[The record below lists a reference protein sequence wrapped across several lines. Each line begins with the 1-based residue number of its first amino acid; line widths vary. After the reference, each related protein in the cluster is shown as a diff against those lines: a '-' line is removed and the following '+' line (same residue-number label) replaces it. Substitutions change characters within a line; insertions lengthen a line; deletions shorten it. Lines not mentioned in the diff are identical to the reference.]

1 MMHRILTALVAVALV
16 PAAVLAQTTAKP
28 ATPPKPAAAKPKVTL
43 PPAVEAAFK
52 AAYPSAT
59 INNVSKEKEGGQE
72 IYEVESVDRGL
83 HRDLNYKAD
92 GTVVDM
98 EEEVAEADLP
108 ASVAAAIKTR
118 YPKATVAKRE
128 KLTKGATVSYEI
140 QLKGGPGEV
149 VLTPDGKWIS
159 PKAKS

>member
-1 MMHRILTALVAVALV
+1 MTRRILIALIAVAFV
-16 PAAVLAQTTAKP
+16 PGIAQAQTTPKP
-28 ATPPKPAAAKPKVTL
+28 ATPAKPAAAKPKVTL
-43 PPAVEAAFK
+43 PPAIEAAFK

-59 INNVSKEKEGGQE
+59 INNVSKEKEAGQE

-92 GTVVDM
+92 GTVIDT
-98 EEEVAEADLP
+98 EEEVAEADFP
-108 ASVAAAIKTR
+108 ASVASAIKTR
-118 YPKATVAKRE
+118 YPKATVVKRE
-128 KLTKGATVSYEI
+128 KLTKGATVTYEI

-149 VLTPDGKWIS
+149 VLTPDGKWVS

>member
-1 MMHRILTALVAVALV
+1 LPSRSFPPRHWLRR
-16 PAAVLAQTTAKP
+16 PPSPRRRPSKP
-28 ATPPKPAAAKPKVTL
+28 QRNRRSL
-43 PPAVEAAFK
+43 LPAVEAAFK
-52 AAYPSAT
+52 AAHT
-59 INNVSKEKEGGQE
+59 VGDHQQRLEGKRGRPGHL
-72 IYEVESVDRGL
+72 EVESVDRGL

-92 GTVVDM
+92 GTVIDM
-98 EEEVAEADLP
+98 EEEVAEADFP

>member
-1 MMHRILTALVAVALV
+1 MESQFH
-16 PAAVLAQTTAKP
+16 
-28 ATPPKPAAAKPKVTL
+28 
-43 PPAVEAAFK
+43 
-52 AAYPSAT
+52 SAT
-59 INNVSKEKEGGQE
+59 RPQTKRLLLLHRLE
-72 IYEVESVDRGL
+72 ESVDRGL

-92 GTVVDM
+92 GTVIDL
-98 EEEVAEADLP
+98 EEEVAEADFP

-118 YPKATVAKRE
+118 YPKATVVKRE
-128 KLTKGATVSYEI
+128 RLTKGATVTYEI